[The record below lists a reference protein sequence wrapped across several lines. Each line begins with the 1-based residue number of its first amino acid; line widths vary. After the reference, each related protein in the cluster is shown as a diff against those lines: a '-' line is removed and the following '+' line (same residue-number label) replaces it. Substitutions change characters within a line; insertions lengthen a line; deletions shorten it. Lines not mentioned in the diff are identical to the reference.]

1 MKRKFIGT
9 LSLRVHYLEQGER
22 VERLCLLDTICT
34 GWPKLMQYFYSYMA
48 GEHFF
53 SLWRPIRKERRTSS
67 TDSSVGNRE

>member
-48 GEHFF
+48 GGHFLVEANLQGTADF
-53 SLWRPIRKERRTSS
+53 IDRFLRR
-67 TDSSVGNRE
+67 E